1 MKFIQFSTKHQS
13 VQQKNGEV
21 SGKETFQL
29 LYIGTS
35 VSLIRQK
42 REENKIKALMEVVAG
57 MSPTL
62 VLMKLELISPTHYMK
77 N

>member
-13 VQQKNGEV
+13 VQQKDREV

-29 LYIGTS
+29 LHIGTS

-42 REENKIKALMEVVAG
+42 REENKIKAVMEATAG

-62 VLMKLELISPTHYMK
+62 VLIKSKLISPTHHTK